1 MKKKLSILLT
11 IVCLISCTPNSKK
24 TNTFSSVKE
33 LEEIMYFHRTEMDN
47 ISEEEFMST
56 FTSQEI
62 LLELNQDS
70 KFKKLI
76 SSDNFRTEFKLDG
89 YYYNEVKERVA
100 REKKRGKTFK
110 LEKFKVRTFDLD
122 GGDLLYNCRMW
133 IDDLPFSNHE
143 MMVLESDNKFYII
156 GFQ

>member
-1 MKKKLSILLT
+1 
-11 IVCLISCTPNSKK
+11 
-24 TNTFSSVKE
+24 
-33 LEEIMYFHRTEMDN
+33 MYFHRTEMDN

-89 YYYNEVKERVA
+89 YYYF
-100 REKKRGKTFK
+100 T
-110 LEKFKVRTFDLD
+110 L
-122 GGDLLYNCRMW
+122 
-133 IDDLPFSNHE
+133 
-143 MMVLESDNKFYII
+143 
-156 GFQ
+156 

>member
-1 MKKKLSILLT
+1 MNLYNLVYLKYEKILSILLT

-24 TNTFSSVKE
+24 NTFSSVKE

-76 SSDNFRTEFKLDG
+76 SSDNFRTEFKL
-89 YYYNEVKERVA
+89 
-100 REKKRGKTFK
+100 
-110 LEKFKVRTFDLD
+110 EKFKVRTFDLD